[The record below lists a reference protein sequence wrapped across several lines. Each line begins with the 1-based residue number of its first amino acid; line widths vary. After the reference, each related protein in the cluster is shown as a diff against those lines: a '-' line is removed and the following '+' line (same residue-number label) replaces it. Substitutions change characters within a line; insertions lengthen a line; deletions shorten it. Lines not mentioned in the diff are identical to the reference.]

1 MSQTPQAIARNR
13 NLWCFLY
20 HVAHHIAKMIVI
32 VRIDPFGKEG
42 LIRRDIVVKQRLVI
56 LEEVGESVKVV
67 LNVHDSLMCFA
78 VHIGRHYFSIIWT
91 SEKIF

>member
-1 MSQTPQAIARNR
+1 
-13 NLWCFLY
+13 
-20 HVAHHIAKMIVI
+20 VAHHIAKMIVI

-42 LIRRDIVVKQRLVI
+42 LVRRDIVVKQRLVV

-67 LNVHDSLMCFA
+67 LSVYYSFVCFA